1 MRKKSALNQLHE
13 ELRKLPGIASKT
25 AWRLTYHIMDM
36 GEERAQGLA
45 DSIML
50 ARSQTKTCSICFNL
64 SEQSICEKC
73 SDENRDQSIICVV
86 ELPQDITAVERS
98 KGFHGL
104 YHVLNGVLS
113 PLDGI
118 GPDELRIKELL
129 KRVANG
135 EVTEVIVATNASI
148 EGEATASYL
157 ARLLNP
163 MGIKVSRIAHGLP
176 VGGNLE
182 YADEITLST
191 AIEHRRII

>member
-13 ELRKLPGIASKT
+13 ELRKLPGIGSKT

-36 GEERAQGLA
+36 SEERAKNLA
-45 DSIML
+45 DSILL

-73 SDENRDQSIICVV
+73 SDETRDQSLICVV

-129 KRVANG
+129 KRMSSGVVA
-135 EVTEVIVATNASI
+135 EVIVATNASI

-163 MGIKVSRIAHGLP
+163 MGIKVTRIAHGLP

-191 AIEHRRII
+191 AIEHRRTI

>member
-13 ELRKLPGIASKT
+13 ELRKLPGIGSKT
-25 AWRLTYHIMDM
+25 AWRLTYHIMDLS
-36 GEERAQGLA
+36 EDRAKNLA

-50 ARSQTKTCSICFNL
+50 ARSQTQTCSICFNL

-73 SDENRDQSIICVV
+73 SDDNRDQSIICVV

-98 KGFHGL
+98 KGFNGL

-129 KRVANG
+129 KRMSSG